1 MLAEYSII
9 YRFIFLFNINFLF
22 SVRTTLSG
30 IAKGALIM
38 LALGFLT
45 NTFRFIPKTTLA
57 AVIICA
63 MFAMVDV
70 QEIKDIWRSKR
81 MLVDFS
87 SQK

>member
-1 MLAEYSII
+1 
-9 YRFIFLFNINFLF
+9 
-22 SVRTTLSG
+22 
-30 IAKGALIM
+30 M

>member
-1 MLAEYSII
+1 
-9 YRFIFLFNINFLF
+9 
-22 SVRTTLSG
+22 
-30 IAKGALIM
+30 M

-45 NTFRFIPKTTLA
+45 NTFKFIPKTTLA

-81 MLVDFS
+81 TFIDFYLA
-87 SQK
+87 